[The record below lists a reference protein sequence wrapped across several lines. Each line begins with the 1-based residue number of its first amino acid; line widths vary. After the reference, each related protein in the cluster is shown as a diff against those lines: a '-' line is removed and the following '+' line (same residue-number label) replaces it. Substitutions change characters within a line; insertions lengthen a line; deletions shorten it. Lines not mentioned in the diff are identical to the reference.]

1 MIYTVTFNPALD
13 YVMRMPSFLPGETN
27 RAQEEE
33 LQVGGK
39 GINVSYIL
47 GQLGQE
53 SVALGF
59 LAGDVGELLHQRVEK
74 MGVKSDFVTLPAGQT
89 RINVKVKGQVETE
102 LNGRGPHIPDR
113 SLEALYAKLDALKEG
128 DTLVLSGSVPVSLSS
143 HTYEDIL
150 KRLSTRG
157 IRCVVDATGELLLN
171 ALPYRPFLVKPN
183 HQELGEMVGR
193 ELSPGDIPA
202 LSAAARE
209 LRERG
214 AENVMVSLGSHGA
227 LLVAADGEIYVQK
240 TPTGILKNS
249 VGAGDSTVAG
259 FLTACDRG
267 YADALRLAVAAGS
280 ATAFSLGLA
289 TKEEIQAAYRQL
301 VEKRS

>member
-27 RAQEEE
+27 RAESEE

-39 GINVSYIL
+39 GVNVSYVL
-47 GQLGQE
+47 SQLGQE

-59 LAGDVGELLHQRVEK
+59 LAGDTGELLRRRVEA
-74 MGVKSDFVTLPAGQT
+74 MGVRADFVTLPTGET

-102 LNGRGPHIPDR
+102 LNGRGPDIPPQSMEELLSR
-113 SLEALYAKLDALKEG
+113 LHALHAG
-128 DTLVLSGSVPVSLSS
+128 DTLVLSGSIPVSLSP

-150 KRLSTRG
+150 RRMSGRG
-157 IRCVVDATGELLLN
+157 VRCVVDATGELLSLS
-171 ALPYRPFLVKPN
+171 LPCRPFLVKPN
-183 HQELGEMVGR
+183 HQELGELLGQI
-193 ELSPGDIPA
+193 LAPDDLPA
-202 LSAAARE
+202 LAAAAQK

-214 AENVMVSLGSHGA
+214 AENVLVSLGAHGA
-227 LLVAADGEIYVQK
+227 LLAAADGEIYVQK
-240 TPTGILKNS
+240 APAGTLKNS

-259 FLTACDRG
+259 FLTAYSQGCRES
-267 YADALRLAVAAGS
+267 LRLAVAAGS

-289 TKEEIQAAYRQL
+289 QGEEILALYQKM
-301 VEKRS
+301 E

>member
-39 GINVSYIL
+39 GVNVSYIL

-59 LAGDVGELLHQRVEK
+59 LAGDTGELLRARVEK
-74 MGVKSDFVTLPAGQT
+74 MGVKTDFVFLPAGQT

-102 LNGRGPHIPDR
+102 LNGRGPDIPSS
-113 SLEALYAKLDALKEG
+113 SLETLLSKLDALKAG
-128 DTLVLSGSVPVSLSS
+128 DTLVLSGSIPVSLSL

-150 KRLSTRG
+150 KRMAGRSV
-157 IRCVVDATGELLLN
+157 RCVVDATGDLLVN
-171 ALPYRPFLVKPN
+171 SLPHHPFLVKPN
-183 HQELGEMVGR
+183 HQELGEFTGQ
-193 ELSPGDIPA
+193 ELAPDDIPA
-202 LSAAARE
+202 LTEAAQQ
-209 LRERG
+209 LRRRG
-214 AENVMVSLGSHGA
+214 AQNVMVSLGAHGA
-227 LLVAADGEIYVQK
+227 LLAAEDGKVYRQG
-240 TPTGILKNS
+240 TPKGQLKNS

-259 FLTACDRG
+259 FLTAWDKG
-267 YADALRLAVAAGS
+267 YEEALRLAVAAGS

-289 TKEEIQAAYRQL
+289 TREEIEACYRQL
-301 VEKRS
+301 EG

>member
-27 RAQEEE
+27 RAQGEE

-59 LAGDVGELLHQRVEK
+59 LAGDVGELLRRRVEK
-74 MGVKSDFVTLPAGQT
+74 MGVKTDFVTLPSGET

-102 LNGRGPHIPDR
+102 LNGRGPDIPPQ
-113 SLEALYAKLDALKEG
+113 SLKALLSKLDALKEG

-150 KRLSTRG
+150 KRLDRRG
-157 IRCVVDATGELLLN
+157 VRCVVDATGALLLN
-171 ALPYRPFLVKPN
+171 ALPFHPFLVKPN

-193 ELSPGDIPA
+193 DLSPDDLPA

-227 LLVAADGEIYVQK
+227 LLAAADGKVYTQK
-240 TPTGILKNS
+240 TPTGTLKNS

-259 FLTACDRG
+259 FLTAWDKG
-267 YADALRLAVAAGS
+267 YEEALRLAVAAGS

-289 TKEEIQAAYRQL
+289 TKAEIEAAYRQL
-301 VEKRS
+301 I

>member
-27 RAQEEE
+27 RAQGEE

-47 GQLGQE
+47 GELGQE

-59 LAGDVGELLHQRVEK
+59 LAGDVGELLRQRVEK
-74 MGVKSDFVTLPAGQT
+74 MGVKTDFVTLPAGET

-102 LNGRGPHIPDR
+102 LNGRGPDIPPQ
-113 SLEALYAKLDALKEG
+113 SLEALLTKLDALKEG
-128 DTLVLSGSVPVSLSS
+128 DTLVLSGSVPVSLSG

-150 KRLSTRG
+150 KRLDRRG
-157 IRCVVDATGELLLN
+157 VRCVVDATGELLLN
-171 ALPYRPFLVKPN
+171 ALPYHPFLVKPN
-183 HQELGEMVGR
+183 HQELGETVGR
-193 ELSPGDIPA
+193 ELAPDDIPA

-214 AENVMVSLGSHGA
+214 AENVMVSLGKHGA
-227 LLVAADGEIYVQK
+227 LLAAADGEIYVQK
-240 TPTGILKNS
+240 APTGALKNS

-259 FLTACDRG
+259 FLTAWDKG
-267 YADALRLAVAAGS
+267 YAEALRLAVAAGS

-289 TKEEIQAAYRQL
+289 TKEEIEAAYRQL
-301 VEKRS
+301 V

>member
-39 GINVSYIL
+39 GVNVSYIL

-59 LAGDVGELLHQRVEK
+59 LAGDTGDLLRARVEK
-74 MGVKSDFVTLPAGQT
+74 MGVKTDFVFLPAGQT

-102 LNGRGPHIPDR
+102 LNGRGPDIPSL
-113 SLEALYAKLDALKEG
+113 SLETLLSKLDALKAG
-128 DTLVLSGSVPVSLSS
+128 DTLVLSGSIPVSLSL

-150 KRLSTRG
+150 KRMAGRSV
-157 IRCVVDATGELLLN
+157 RCVVDATGDLLVN
-171 ALPYRPFLVKPN
+171 SLPHHPFLVKPN
-183 HQELGEMVGR
+183 HQELGEITGQ
-193 ELSPGDIPA
+193 ELAPDDIPA
-202 LSAAARE
+202 LTEAAQQ
-209 LRERG
+209 LRRRG
-214 AENVMVSLGSHGA
+214 AQNVMVSLGAHGA
-227 LLVAADGEIYVQK
+227 LLAAEDGKVYRQV
-240 TPTGILKNS
+240 TPKGQLKNS

-259 FLTACDRG
+259 FLTAWDKG
-267 YADALRLAVAAGS
+267 YEEALRLAVAAGS
-280 ATAFSLGLA
+280 AAAFSLGLA
-289 TKEEIQAAYRQL
+289 TREEIEACYRQL
-301 VEKRS
+301 EG

>member
-39 GINVSYIL
+39 GVNVSYIL

-59 LAGDVGELLHQRVEK
+59 LAGDTGDLLRARVEK
-74 MGVKSDFVTLPAGQT
+74 MGVKTDFVFLPAGQT

-102 LNGRGPHIPDR
+102 LNGRGPDIPSL
-113 SLEALYAKLDALKEG
+113 SLETLLSKLDALKAG
-128 DTLVLSGSVPVSLSS
+128 DTLVLSGSIPVSLSL

-150 KRLSTRG
+150 KRMAGRSV
-157 IRCVVDATGELLLN
+157 RCVVDATGDLLVN
-171 ALPYRPFLVKPN
+171 SLPHHPFLVKPN
-183 HQELGEMVGR
+183 HQELGEITGQ
-193 ELSPGDIPA
+193 ELAPDDIPA
-202 LSAAARE
+202 LTEAAQQ
-209 LRERG
+209 LRRRG
-214 AENVMVSLGSHGA
+214 AQNVMVSLGAHGA
-227 LLVAADGEIYVQK
+227 LLAAEDGKVYRQV
-240 TPTGILKNS
+240 TPKGQLKNS

-259 FLTACDRG
+259 FLTAWDKG
-267 YADALRLAVAAGS
+267 YEEALRLAVAAGS

-289 TKEEIQAAYRQL
+289 TREEIEACYRQL
-301 VEKRS
+301 EG

>member
-39 GINVSYIL
+39 GINVSFIL
-47 GQLGQE
+47 AQLGRE

-59 LAGDVGELLHQRVEK
+59 LAGDTGELLRRRVEEL
-74 MGVKSDFVTLPAGQT
+74 GIQTDFVFLPAGQT

-102 LNGRGPHIPDR
+102 LNGRGPDIPDS
-113 SLEALYAKLDALKEG
+113 SLEALYARLDALTEG
-128 DTLVLSGSVPVSLSS
+128 DTLVLSGSVPVSLSP

-150 KRLSTRG
+150 KRLSG
-157 IRCVVDATGELLLN
+157 QGVRCVVDAAGELLLN
-171 ALPYRPFLVKPN
+171 SLPLHPFLVKPN
-183 HQELGEMVGR
+183 HQELGELTGR
-193 ELSPGDIPA
+193 ELDPDDLPA
-202 LSAAARE
+202 LTEAAQT
-209 LRERG
+209 LRRQG
-214 AENVMVSLGSHGA
+214 AENVMVSLGKHGA
-227 LLVAADGEIYVQK
+227 LLAAADGEVYIQR
-240 TPTGILKNS
+240 TPTGTLKNS
-249 VGAGDSTVAG
+249 VGAGDSALAG

-267 YADALRLAVAAGS
+267 YAEALRLAVAAGS

-289 TKEEIQAAYRQL
+289 TKEEINGAYRQL
-301 VEKRS
+301 T

>member
-13 YVMRMPSFLPGETN
+13 YVMRLPSFLPGETN
-27 RAQEEE
+27 RAFGEE

-59 LAGDVGELLHQRVEK
+59 LAGDTGELLRQRVER
-74 MGVKSDFVTLPAGQT
+74 MGVKTDFVTLPAGET

-102 LNGRGPHIPDR
+102 LNGRGPDIPAP
-113 SLEALYAKLDALKEG
+113 SLEALFNKLDALKAG
-128 DTLVLSGSVPVSLSS
+128 DTLVLSGSVPVSLSP

-150 KRLSTRG
+150 KRLSGRG
-157 IRCVVDATGELLLN
+157 VRCVVDATGELLLN
-171 ALPYRPFLVKPN
+171 SLPFHPFLVKPN

-193 ELSPGDIPA
+193 ELDPGDLPA
-202 LSAAARE
+202 LTQAARE
-209 LRERG
+209 LQGRG

-227 LLVAADGEIYVQK
+227 LLAAADGEVYVQR
-240 TPTGILKNS
+240 TPVGTLKNS

-289 TKEEIQAAYRQL
+289 TKEEIDAAYRQI
-301 VEKRS
+301 S

>member
-13 YVMRMPSFLPGETN
+13 YVMRLPSLLPGRTN
-27 RAQEEE
+27 RADGEE

-39 GINVSYIL
+39 GVNVSYIL
-47 GQLGQE
+47 GQLGRE

-59 LAGDVGELLHQRVEK
+59 LAGDTGELLRRRVEE
-74 MGVKSDFVTLPAGQT
+74 MGVKTDFVTLPTGQT
-89 RINVKVKGQVETE
+89 RINVKVKGQEETE
-102 LNGRGPHIPDR
+102 LNGRGPDIPPQ
-113 SLEALYAKLDALKEG
+113 SVEELFTKLDALKAG
-128 DTLVLSGSVPVSLSS
+128 NALVLSGSVPVSLSP

-150 KRLSTRG
+150 KRMAEKTV
-157 IRCVVDATGELLLN
+157 RCVVDATGELLLR
-171 ALPYRPFLVKPN
+171 ALPHRPFLVKPN

-193 ELSPGDIPA
+193 ELAPDDIPA

-214 AENVMVSLGSHGA
+214 AENVMVSLGKHGA
-227 LLVAADGEIYVQK
+227 LLAAADGEIYVQK
-240 TPTGILKNS
+240 TPTGALKNS

-259 FLTACDRG
+259 FLTACGRG
-267 YADALRLAVAAGS
+267 YAEALRLAVAAGS

-289 TKEEIQAAYRQL
+289 TKEEIDGAYRQL
-301 VEKRS
+301 V